1 MLGDGRG
8 GDGGVVRGTWM
19 SGWGLEG
26 TIIGIYI
33 HTHTHNG
40 WLMGKQAGQGGGR
53 KERDWV
59 LLLNT
64 EQRIRSDAASLSGT
78 HKYHCLF

>member
-1 MLGDGRG
+1 M
-8 GDGGVVRGTWM
+8 
-19 SGWGLEG
+19 
-26 TIIGIYI
+26 IYI

-53 KERDWV
+53 EEGGWA

-64 EQRIRSDAASLSGT
+64 EQRIRDDTASLSGPKNT
-78 HKYHCLF
+78 ALCSRRIKMQKISRGMF